1 MADTNLSSEFASLVK
16 ELQNKPE
23 DPVLKQ
29 EVFSRLPEMKI
40 LAEKN
45 PMDLFRF
52 AQIYSPTSPQY
63 KNMMRQAAGGGC
75 TNAMLSMAELLVKS
89 GFPAD
94 LKTAAH
100 YLNMIE
106 RSNDSYMIKQS
117 KQLLSSNPE
126 LAAEMRGPV
135 KSEPYNPKIRFFS
148 NLSEGKAENKTEH
161 QLEHQQAVPM

>member
-16 ELQNKPE
+16 ELQKKPG

-29 EVFSRLPEMKI
+29 EVFSRLPEMKV

-45 PMDLFRF
+45 PMDLFRL

-63 KNMMRQAAGGGC
+63 KNMMRQAATSGC
-75 TNAMLSMAELLVKS
+75 TNAMLSMSELLVKS
-89 GFPAD
+89 GSPAD

-100 YLNMIE
+100 YINMIE
-106 RSNDSYMIKQS
+106 RSNDSYMVKHS
-117 KQLLSSNPE
+117 KQLLSTYPE

-135 KSEPYNPKIRFFS
+135 KSEPYNPKIRFFPS
-148 NLSEGKAENKTEH
+148 LSDSRSENNSEN
-161 QLEHQQAVPM
+161 QLERQQAVSM